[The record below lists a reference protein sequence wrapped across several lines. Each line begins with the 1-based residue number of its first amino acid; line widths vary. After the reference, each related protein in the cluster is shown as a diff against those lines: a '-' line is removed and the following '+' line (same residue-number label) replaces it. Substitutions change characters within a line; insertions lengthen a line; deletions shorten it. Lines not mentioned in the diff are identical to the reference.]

1 MPHVFQQKASRV
13 AHLFRDCL
21 QTVPLVIVPGTSY
34 EVAEWY
40 NKWPTPLNAGGV
52 VAELPPDFRALQR
65 QREGDPADLR
75 HFTHQLVY
83 LLLRDSVQAAIAV
96 NVYAQVHPLL
106 RHAESLV
113 RA

>member
-1 MPHVFQQKASRV
+1 MCFSKKACRV
-13 AHLFRDCL
+13 EHLFRDCL

-65 QREGDPADLR
+65 RRESDPADLC

-96 NVYAQVHPLL
+96 DVYAQVHPLL